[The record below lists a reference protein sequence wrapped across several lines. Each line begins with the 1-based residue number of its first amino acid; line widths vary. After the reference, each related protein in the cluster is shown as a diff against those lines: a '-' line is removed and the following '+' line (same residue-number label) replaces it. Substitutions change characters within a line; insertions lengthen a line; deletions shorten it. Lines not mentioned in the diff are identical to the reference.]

1 MRLKIGQEEN
11 QTYSS
16 RHVQGRVLSTPASIP
31 TTKQPTKELTPR
43 FAAPLLSDVLTSA
56 VASLKYLFT
65 FFLPNIPPIFLL
77 LIHIKQ

>member
-1 MRLKIGQEEN
+1 METEGRTGGESG
-11 QTYSS
+11 TS
-16 RHVQGRVLSTPASIP
+16 RQVQGRVLSTPASIP
-31 TTKQPTKELTPR
+31 TASQPTKELTPR